1 VIGGGREVRRRIAPV
16 LHSAG
21 AAVLTVA
28 CQAPQTLGNAAK
40 AVLSVVMGAA
50 DGRGVAMYQHRDRH
64 HCFGGCMNASIA
76 GTAGSRE
83 AFDRLLGELRP
94 KLHRYCARMTG
105 SVIDGEDVVQEALAK
120 AIEAF
125 AEAGTIA
132 HPERWLFRIAHNAAL
147 DFLRRRARQ
156 DAVRSGENPDMT
168 IDPVTVA
175 EDRQIVAASLRTF
188 MRLPVA
194 QRSSVILMDVLGYS
208 LQEIGGILD
217 SSIPAVKAALNR
229 GRARL
234 RELAQEPDD
243 LPLPILAEP
252 ERSLLAGYVDRFN
265 ARDFDA
271 IRDRRRGAARTRC
284 QDSKEGSERSGYLL
298 PQLCSARGLVSCSGT
313 GGQAPG
319 DARTR
324 SSRSIRDAGIFRFVG
339 VGRRQG
345 HEHPRFSFRVLCD

>member
-1 VIGGGREVRRRIAPV
+1 
-16 LHSAG
+16 
-21 AAVLTVA
+21 
-28 CQAPQTLGNAAK
+28 
-40 AVLSVVMGAA
+40 
-50 DGRGVAMYQHRDRH
+50 
-64 HCFGGCMNASIA
+64 MNASIA

-271 IRDRRRGAARTRC
+271 IRDMLAGEVRLELVAKTRKRGRSEVATYFHNYARLE
-284 QDSKEGSERSGYLL
+284 DWYLV
-298 PQLCSARGLVSCSGT
+298 PGLVDRRPAMLVRDPRDPSGT
-313 GGQAPG
+313 PAYFVLLEWAG
-319 DARTR
+319 DRVMN
-324 SSRSIRDAGIFRFVG
+324 IRDFRFACYAIEG
-339 VGRRQG
+339 A
-345 HEHPRFSFRVLCD
+345 ELFIPD